1 MLFEGSQFRQR
12 KAVGASKEPE
22 QSKYETKSHFMLSP
36 VISCDCDPSLPQS
49 SLSVMDLGQVRP
61 ALVCYHPMQYL
72 QYLQIRMPDNSLL
85 ATDCDLMG
93 SSLALV

>member
-1 MLFEGSQFRQR
+1 MLFEGSQFRQG
-12 KAVGASKEPE
+12 KALGASKEPE

-36 VISCDCDPSLPQS
+36 VISCDCDSSLPQS
-49 SLSVMDLGQVRP
+49 SLSVMDLGSGETK
-61 ALVCYHPMQYL
+61 CYHPMQYL
-72 QYLQIRMPDNSLL
+72 QYLLQIRMPDNSLL